1 MHEFCTPGDAAAKLA
16 AAERILILT
25 HVKPDGDAVG
35 SALGMQKFLR
45 DTGKQADAFFPAPLP
60 QRYLWMT
67 DGNAPLPALSREQA
81 AACDLVL
88 VLDCANPLRIAG
100 GDALD
105 GEFLQTLPLLNVD
118 HHSGNTVE
126 AGSNLVD
133 PKAAAAS

>member
-1 MHEFCTPGDAAAKLA
+1 MHELCTPGDAAAKLA

-67 DGNAPLPALSREQA
+67 DGNAPLPA
-81 AACDLVL
+81 AC
-88 VLDCANPLRIAG
+88 P
-100 GDALD
+100 
-105 GEFLQTLPLLNVD
+105 E
-118 HHSGNTVE
+118 
-126 AGSNLVD
+126 
-133 PKAAAAS
+133 